1 MTKASTRRAFSSE
14 GLFFVAPLLLLLAVF
29 ILYPVIMNFYYGFT
43 AWKGFGQE
51 RWIGFA
57 NYTKMLS
64 DTKFWTSIGN
74 TAILLLFIPVS
85 TFVTLSVAALLREG
99 LRGWTAF
106 RSLLYIP
113 NLLGV
118 VVIGTA
124 FNLMLRDSGPINT
137 FLMSNFGT
145 SVPWLTSPAYT
156 LLGTGFISVVWA
168 PLGFGIIY
176 FLAAMSNIDQSLYE
190 SAAIDGAG
198 SWTVF
203 RHITVPSIRF
213 AVEFWVVMSFIN
225 VFARMFGFIYVFSRG
240 GPGFSTFTLEYG
252 IYELAFNKF
261 DPSYSSAWSMVL
273 FVFCAFISIAQI
285 RLMKRNEA

>member
-1 MTKASTRRAFSSE
+1 MNKIRKGTRLSLE
-14 GLFFVAPLLLLLAVF
+14 GWLFVAPLLLLLAVF

-51 RWIGFA
+51 RWIGLD
-57 NYTKMLS
+57 NYAKMMS
-64 DTKFWTSIGN
+64 DAKFWTSIGN
-74 TAILLLFIPVS
+74 TVALLLFIPVS
-85 TFVTLSVAALLREG
+85 TLVTLGVAALLRDG
-99 LRGWTAF
+99 VRGWTIF

-118 VVIGTA
+118 VIVGTA
-124 FNLMLRDSGPINT
+124 FNLLLRDAGPINT
-137 FLMSNFGT
+137 FLSSQFGF
-145 SVPWLTSPAYT
+145 SVPWLTSPVHA
-156 LLGTGFISVVWA
+156 LLETGFISVVWS

-176 FLAAMSNIDQSLYE
+176 FLAAMSHIDPSLYE

-198 SWTVF
+198 RWAIF
-203 RHITVPSIRF
+203 RHITIPSIRF
-213 AVEFWVVMSFIN
+213 SVEFWIVMSFIN
-225 VFARMFGFIYVFSRG
+225 VFGRMFGFIYVFSRG

-261 DPSYSSAWSMVL
+261 DPSYSSAWSTVL
-273 FVFCAFISIAQI
+273 FIFCAFISVAQI

>member
-1 MTKASTRRAFSSE
+1 MPKAIARKTFSTE
-14 GLFFVAPLLLLLAVF
+14 GYFFIAPLLLLLAVF
-29 ILYPVIMNFYYGFT
+29 ILYPVIMNLYYGFT

-51 RWIGFA
+51 RWIGLD
-57 NYTKMLS
+57 NYEKMLS
-64 DTKFWTSIGN
+64 DTKFWTSLGN
-74 TAILLLFIPVS
+74 TAILLLFIPLS
-85 TFVTLSVAALLREG
+85 TLLTLGVAALLREG
-99 LRGWTAF
+99 LRGWTVF
-106 RSLLYIP
+106 RSLLYLP

-124 FNLMLRDSGPINT
+124 FNLILRDSGPINT
-137 FLMSNFGT
+137 FLMSAFGF
-145 SVPWLTSPAYT
+145 SVPWLTSPVYS
-156 LLGTGFISVVWA
+156 LIGTGFISIVWS

-176 FLAAMSNIDQSLYE
+176 FLAAMSNTDQSLYE

-198 SWTVF
+198 PWAVF

-261 DPSYSSAWSMVL
+261 DPSYSSAWSTVL